1 MRIKRIIVLLVLPLV
16 LGSCNQ
22 QKEEVAK
29 VEQINC
35 EQKDELLTEG
45 ATLIDVRADFEYEE
59 GHLDEA
65 INISVETIAN
75 KIESVV
81 TDKEAKIIVYCRSG
95 SRSATAAEALLNK
108 GYTNVYDLGAM
119 ENCTN

>member
-1 MRIKRIIVLLVLPLV
+1 MVLPLLV
-16 LGSCNQ
+16 CGCNE

-35 EQKDELLTEG
+35 EQKNKLLTEG
-45 ATLIDVRADFEYEE
+45 ASLIDVRTSAEFEE

-65 INISVETIAN
+65 INISAETIAN
-75 KIESVV
+75 TIEGVI

-95 SRSATAAEALLNK
+95 NRSATAAEALINK
-108 GYTNVYDLGAM
+108 GYSNVYDLGAM
-119 ENCTN
+119 SSCES